1 MNKIF
6 SVIAFFLIVFFTYGF
21 YLSQFQ
27 FDFVG
32 RKPPAMSLYYSY
44 QINQNIHS
52 NMSLGSGSIPEILE
66 DAQKI
71 QNDFLMI
78 TDLNYKIDLEHDR
91 YMDRVGILF
100 ASKFLSEFGRY
111 IFYSNTSKTA
121 KSVNDEMTDFFQTNK
136 KTSLIFQAHPLDKE
150 YDEEF
155 LKKQNLN
162 GIEVINLK
170 KMTQQS
176 WDTNRISTIWSLMF
190 YPFNPKLALIR
201 LFNEPNKELET
212 FDHISQ
218 LKKFV
223 MYLGSEASARAIP
236 FADWLVR
243 FPSYERTLG
252 IASQHFVLDSEL
264 TGNIDKDAKEIQTA
278 LSNGNFFLAFDA
290 LGNASGFEAYVT
302 QEENNKFYKI
312 CEEIPF
318 QKNLKLNFHF
328 PEPNVFYE
336 IILYKDGK
344 RKDHFNTF
352 TGWFNIKEPGVYRI
366 EVRLSARLPF
376 PDVNKWI
383 GWIYTNNF
391 TVKI

>member
-6 SVIAFFLIVFFTYGF
+6 SIIAFFLIVFFTYGF

-27 FDFVG
+27 FDFVN
-32 RKPPAMSLYYSY
+32 RNPAASPLYYTY

-52 NMSLGSGSIPEILE
+52 NMSLGSGSVPEIID

-78 TDLNYKIDLEHDR
+78 TDLNYKVDLEQDR

-100 ASKFLSEFGRY
+100 ASKFLTEYGRY
-111 IFYSNTSKTA
+111 IFYSHTFKTA
-121 KSVNDEMTDFFQTNK
+121 NLVNSEMTKFFQENK
-136 KTSLIFQAHPLDKE
+136 TTSLIFLAHPLDRDF
-150 YDEEF
+150 DEDF
-155 LKKQNLN
+155 LGKQNLN

-176 WDTNRISTIWSLMF
+176 WDTNRISTIWSLLF
-190 YPFNPKLALIR
+190 YPFNPKLSLIR
-201 LFNEPNKELET
+201 LFNEPDNELEI
-212 FDHISQ
+212 FDRISQ
-218 LKKFV
+218 KKKFV
-223 MYLGSEASARAIP
+223 MFLGSEASARAIP

-243 FPSYERTLG
+243 FPTYERTLG
-252 IASQHFVLDSEL
+252 IASQHLVLESEL
-264 TGNIDKDAKEIQTA
+264 TGNMNKDAIEIQSA

-290 LGNASGFEAYVT
+290 LGDAAGFEAYVT
-302 QEENNKFYKI
+302 SKENGKFYKI
-312 CEEIPF
+312 GEEIPF
-318 QKNLKLNFHF
+318 QKDLKLVFHF

-336 IILYKDGK
+336 IILFKDGK
-344 RKDHFNTF
+344 RQDHFNTF

-391 TVKI
+391 TIK

>member
-6 SVIAFFLIVFFTYGF
+6 SIVAFFLILFFTYGF

-27 FDFVG
+27 FDFVD
-32 RKPPAMSLYYSY
+32 RKPPAMALYYSY

-52 NMSLGSGSIPEILE
+52 NMSLGSGSVPEILE

-100 ASKFLSEFGRY
+100 ASKFLTEFGRY
-111 IFYSNTSKTA
+111 IYYSSTTKTA
-121 KSVNDEMTDFFQTNK
+121 MYVNAEMTNFFQTNQ
-136 KTSLIFQAHPLDKE
+136 KTNLIFQAHPLDKD

-176 WDTNRISTIWSLMF
+176 WETNRISTIWSLLF

-201 LFNEPNKELET
+201 LFNEPDKELQT

-218 LKKFV
+218 QKKFV

-252 IASQHFVLDSEL
+252 IASQHLVLDSEL
-264 TGNIDKDAKEIQTA
+264 TGNIDKDAKDIQTA
-278 LSNGNFFLAFDA
+278 LSNGNFFLVFDA

-302 QEENNKFYKI
+302 QEYSNKFYKI
-312 CEEIPF
+312 GEEIPF
-318 QKNLKLNFHF
+318 QKDLKLIFHF

-336 IILYKDGK
+336 IILFKDGK

-366 EVRLSARLPF
+366 EVRLSARLPV

-391 TVKI
+391 TVK